1 MAFTFASSARLF
13 GQGLIFDFSFCVVVV
28 VIESD
33 VNNESDSGKIGT
45 DTEGL
50 KKC

>member
-1 MAFTFASSARLF
+1 M
-13 GQGLIFDFSFCVVVV
+13 IFHFSFCVVVV

-33 VNNESDSGKIGT
+33 ANNESDSGKIGT

-50 KKC
+50 KILLKQGGLETRVKRGK